1 MTQKIG
7 DDVVERCRRVPL
19 HIIVGD
25 HRINRQ
31 VKILCP
37 FHAENTPSCNLF
49 PTGGFKCYGCENTSA
64 NPNFGNSIDFLVRLG
79 ATYPEAIEELSKY
92 I

>member
-1 MTQKIG
+1 MNDELI
-7 DDVVERCRRVPL
+7 ERCRSVPIHKL
-19 HIIVGD
+19 VGD
-25 HRINRQ
+25 TRLSRK

-49 PTGGFKCYGCENTSA
+49 PTGGFKCYGCPARGNT
-64 NPNFGNSIDFLVRLG
+64 IDFVVKLG
-79 ATYPEAIEELSKY
+79 ATFEEAVEELKIY